1 MSPYVRFDL
10 NDYSIPHTH
19 VRRTLTVLADL
30 HQVRIVDGPHILVC
44 HPRSYDKGVKVE
56 EPAHIEALVQYKRE
70 ARRHRATNDLAL
82 AAPASQILLLQAAK
96 LGHNLGTITATLMR
110 QLERYGA
117 TELQAAI
124 TEALQSGVP
133 HPNAVGLALER
144 RREQR
149 NQPPPVAL
157 NLPKH
162 VRDKDAPVRPHSL
175 DIYDQLKDAADDQ

>member
-1 MSPYVRFDL
+1 M
-10 NDYSIPHTH
+10 
-19 VRRTLTVLADL
+19 
-30 HQVRIVDGPHILVC
+30 
-44 HPRSYDKGVKVE
+44 
-56 EPAHIEALVQYKRE
+56 
-70 ARRHRATNDLAL
+70 AL